1 MGSVSNKEKRST
13 VVWEDAVQSK
23 RPNRVE
29 AVGRSDTAAH
39 SIPNFEIV
47 TV

>member
-1 MGSVSNKEKRST
+1 MGSVSDKEKCST

-23 RPNRVE
+23 RPNGVK
-29 AVGRSDTAAH
+29 AIGRSDTAAH
-39 SIPNFEIV
+39 SIPDFKIV